1 MSYYSPEGTQ
11 SISPKYLLRSNKASS
26 MQKLIL
32 GMPTHSGKQF
42 DVSEV
47 RQLKLANQHIS
58 NGIEMIRA
66 LTRRPGIIQHTL
78 VTKQPP
84 KRHT

>member
-1 MSYYSPEGTQ
+1 
-11 SISPKYLLRSNKASS
+11 

-66 LTRRPGIIQHTL
+66 RHPKTWNHTTHTSNQAT
-78 VTKQPP
+78 TK
-84 KRHT
+84 TTYVENSNAESSI